1 MRRLITVTL
10 ACVLSLGVLSTVY
23 YTAFAAPV
31 VCSGTV
37 TASIVDVYGG
47 APCPSILGRVVVI
60 TRKPA
65 LKNEYSAVAI
75 DPGNGPAIRLVIRD
89 PESYP
94 VACEFKP
101 GSRWDVISQ
110 TKCGITLLQR

>member
-31 VCSGTV
+31 VCNDTV
-37 TASIVDVYGG
+37 SAAIVDVYPN
-47 APCPSILGRVVVI
+47 PCPDLNGRMVVI

-75 DPGNGPAIRLVIRD
+75 DPGNGPAIRVVIRD

-110 TKCGITLLQR
+110 TGCGITLLQR